1 MGRAMMGQTPR
12 QPDGNPPLERD
23 EDVVLAERAA
33 ALADLE
39 PTSVEPETD
48 VLSFLLDNR
57 RFAVEL
63 LRVREVVR
71 QPVLAVIPGAP
82 DMFVGLLV
90 LRGQPVVVA
99 DLRPLLGLVGR
110 PMTPPAV
117 VVIDGPPAP
126 LGLAV
131 DDMPRVEAIRARDM
145 LPPPPDLA
153 APGSIVVA
161 LARGCTLL
169 AADML
174 LAHPRLLFSS
184 GHARSNGAAAPP
196 PTRKE
201 PA

>member
-1 MGRAMMGQTPR
+1 MMGQTPR
-12 QPDGNPPLERD
+12 QPDADPLPERD

-39 PTSVEPETD
+39 PTRVEPETD

-71 QPVLAVIPGAP
+71 QPVLAVIPGVP

-99 DLRPLLGLVGR
+99 DLRPLLGLAGR
-110 PMTPPAV
+110 PMTPPAAV

-169 AADML
+169 AADMV

-184 GHARSNGAAAPP
+184 GHARSNGTAAPP
-196 PTRKE
+196 PTSKE